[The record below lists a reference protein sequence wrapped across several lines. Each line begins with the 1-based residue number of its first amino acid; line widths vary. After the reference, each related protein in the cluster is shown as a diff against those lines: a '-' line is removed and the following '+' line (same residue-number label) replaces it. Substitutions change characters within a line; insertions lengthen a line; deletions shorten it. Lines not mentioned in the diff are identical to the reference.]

1 MLALKFTR
9 PVSDSCDLPKEGLC
23 GKTLHR
29 SGSELEGYYMQSY
42 YVADNAHNTIKFVD
56 LMKICRLNENFPSW
70 KWTHFPK
77 NEGEHLC
84 RITPNEQEVLNL
96 ETEECNGI

>member
-29 SGSELEGYYMQSY
+29 SGSELEGYYRQSY

-56 LMKICRLNENFPSW
+56 LMKISLPGNGPI
-70 KWTHFPK
+70 FPK
-77 NEGEHLC
+77 MRVNIYAELHPMNRKC
-84 RITPNEQEVLNL
+84 
-96 ETEECNGI
+96 